1 MTQEKD
7 FILTPYIA
15 EVINTITN
23 LTYSLY
29 PSSLPHLGASSFR
42 SSARDVLFSHLLR
55 QGEFLGSFTNAF
67 IVSYA
72 VHGIV
77 KNCCNSYGTADSIS
91 RSIPYFGIMLVGIG
105 SAIFHSTNLYYT
117 QWADDLSML
126 FATATVLHRV
136 YTFDK
141 SPKETILWGG
151 ALAGFLIAFSV
162 YHCVMDEVVF
172 HGLIFAAMIVIVG
185 ARTRAIIAKTVT
197 DPFVK
202 AEVRKLVWYGTGSF
216 ALGYLFWNIDF
227 HGCGHHVS
235 GGGKD
240 TGLTALK
247 RWIGM
252 PLSFLF
258 ELHGWWH
265 IFTGIGAYIFIA
277 LVEYLTSEEAGDPL
291 GGRFAWPVEAVCLK
305 KDGRRGERGTTG
317 KLNPPAATSGREGKE
332 GRGKVRNGHV
342 SQRMKL
348 T

>member
-1 MTQEKD
+1 MKN
-7 FILTPYIA
+7 I
-15 EVINTITN
+15 
-23 LTYSLY
+23 
-29 PSSLPHLGASSFR
+29 R
-42 SSARDVLFSHLLR
+42 S
-55 QGEFLGSFTNAF
+55 N
-67 IVSYA
+67 
-72 VHGIV
+72 
-77 KNCCNSYGTADSIS
+77 YGTSDRIA

-141 SPKETILWGG
+141 SPKATILWGG

-162 YHCVMDEVVF
+162 YHCVKDEVVF

-185 ARTRAIIAKTVT
+185 AKTRAIIAKTVT

-227 HGCGHHVS
+227 HGCGDHHH
-235 GGGKD
+235 
-240 TGLTALK
+240 GLTWLK

-265 IFTGIGAYIFIA
+265 VFTGIGAYIFIA
-277 LVEYLTSEEAGDPL
+277 LVEYLTSEEAGEPL

-305 KDGRRGERGTTG
+305 KDGRRGARKLSSGERGVTG
-317 KLNPPAATSGREGKE
+317 KFSNGQTIVGETSAKE
-332 GRGKVRNGHV
+332 VLQNGNGHV
-342 SQRMKL
+342 SQRVKL

>member
-1 MTQEKD
+1 MCSFPTS
-7 FILTPYIA
+7 PA
-15 EVINTITN
+15 R
-23 LTYSLY
+23 SL
-29 PSSLPHLGASSFR
+29 STLSGGGLPFY
-42 SSARDVLFSHLLR
+42 
-55 QGEFLGSFTNAF
+55 FLHTLTNAAT
-67 IVSYA
+67 VSYA

-77 KNCCNSYGTADSIS
+77 KNCKNHYSTSDSIA

-105 SAIFHSTNLYYT
+105 SAVFHSTNLYYT

-141 SPKETILWGG
+141 TPKETIIWGG
-151 ALAGFLIAFSV
+151 ALAAFLVAFSV
-162 YHCVMDEVVF
+162 YHCWADEVVF
-172 HGLIFAAMIVIVG
+172 HGLIFAVMIIIVG
-185 ARTRAIIAKTVT
+185 TKTRAIIAKTVT
-197 DPFVK
+197 DPFVM

-216 ALGYLFWNIDF
+216 ALGYAFWNVDF
-227 HGCGHHVS
+227 HGCGHHS
-235 GGGKD
+235 SDGD

-277 LVEYLTSEEAGDPL
+277 LVEYLTSEEAGETL
-291 GGRFAWPVEAVCLK
+291 GGRFAWPVEAICLK
-305 KDGRRGERGTTG
+305 SEKRSRKLSSGENRVTG
-317 KLNPPAATSGREGKE
+317 KSINGSKNVVATGKE
-332 GRGKVRNGHV
+332 GNGEALL

>member
-1 MTQEKD
+1 MKN
-7 FILTPYIA
+7 I
-15 EVINTITN
+15 
-23 LTYSLY
+23 
-29 PSSLPHLGASSFR
+29 R
-42 SSARDVLFSHLLR
+42 SNYDTS
-55 QGEFLGSFTNAF
+55 
-67 IVSYA
+67 
-72 VHGIV
+72 
-77 KNCCNSYGTADSIS
+77 DSIA
-91 RSIPYFGIMLVGIG
+91 RSIPYLGIMLVGIG

-136 YTFDK
+136 YTFNK
-141 SPKETILWGG
+141 TPKETIIWGG
-151 ALAGFLIAFSV
+151 ALAGFLIGFSI
-162 YHCVMDEVVF
+162 YHCIADEVVF

-185 ARTRAIIAKTVT
+185 VKTRGIIAKTVT

-202 AEVRKLVWYGTGSF
+202 KEVRKLVWYGTGSF

-227 HGCGHHVS
+227 HGCGHHTPGFANGK
-235 GGGKD
+235 GGD

-277 LVEYLTSEEAGDPL
+277 LVEYLTSEEAGEPL

-305 KDGRRGERGTTG
+305 KDGSGRRRKLSSGERGVTG
-317 KLNPPAATSGREGKE
+317 KSSAISSAKEGKV
-332 GRGKVRNGHV
+332 GKVDVQNGESLM
-342 SQRMKL
+342 SQRVKL